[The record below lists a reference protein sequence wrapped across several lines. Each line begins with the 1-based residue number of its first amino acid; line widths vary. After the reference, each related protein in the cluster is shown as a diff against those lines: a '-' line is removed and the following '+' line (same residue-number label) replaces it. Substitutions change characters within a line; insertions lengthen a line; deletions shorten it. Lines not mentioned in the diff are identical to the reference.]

1 MADFNLDH
9 PINGDPVET
18 SGIISPTR
26 YSTPAPLEEDPFMD
40 NNVTF
45 TPVAARGR
53 GQPVFNAL
61 PNQLPLISE
70 PNLMHSIEHS
80 DTEISTSLS
89 RGGIRQEIQP
99 GSNSFRSNQ
108 PDQSTTKNQN
118 ERLARIIKE
127 DTSYDDDSAESRDPS
142 QTSGSNCAQLVSDS
156 VPAASSIKGPIPSI
170 FGHTIELP
178 QQLTT
183 LGKGSAPSTRGTK
196 ANFPQGGSS
205 PRKVSSFTIDNSDD
219 DFMIIDPKD
228 ASEKARAK
236 WTTPKSTA
244 RISTGVQENAVSI
257 KQENRNDAIG
267 SSFSL
272 LSPTTIPV
280 TTLKVAANTHTSA
293 SPDAVTDQSSA
304 RPTQMPPTAPLCS
317 MPPNTFLRSSMPPAG
332 RGSKMTDPE
341 EINEMLAAQKVMLQR
356 RAAGRGR
363 GLNLTGNTPNRS
375 FLAPHVQAESS
386 LTAAARARGN
396 VPTNPTNLHLPRYD
410 PPAPEHEESSD
421 SSRDHPT
428 HVDAAMRH
436 NEDDSW
442 MHEPV
447 EEDEDYE
454 RWTRIRNL
462 LERKERTK
470 TITEEEVM
478 ELYKV
483 RRNISGR
490 DRLRATANR
499 EDSPKDEDEDSLFV
513 HDKITDVHE
522 RHRREKPKRRRVK
535 DNDDLSDFDDDSP
548 EINRP
553 DIAHT
558 VDDNDEA
565 LRRMAQEEFLG
576 SGLDKIQAPVED
588 LGLTKSGQPRK
599 RRQKPAMDARE
610 VLQRQNEARIEKER
624 AKAQK
629 KKARSAKTK
638 TGHKPSKGKSQGKGK
653 GKSKDGEKNKQKGL
667 VKHGASLLKN
677 SFSQYNGNDIIGQR
691 IIDQLFQ
698 NDPIADALL
707 HHDVGPEPTIQGRQV
722 KTTQFALL
730 FANIPEN
737 ENATSSVK
745 DDKKKLREA
754 SKSFGYAKCKAH
766 DGKWLIKGM
775 KSKLYHH
782 QLLGA
787 QWMVQRELS
796 SQPPHGGLL
805 ADSMG
810 LGKTVQTL
818 ACMVGNPPGES
829 LYIHTSHDHLSQ
841 SMILEK

>member
-1 MADFNLDH
+1 
-9 PINGDPVET
+9 
-18 SGIISPTR
+18 
-26 YSTPAPLEEDPFMD
+26 
-40 NNVTF
+40 
-45 TPVAARGR
+45 
-53 GQPVFNAL
+53 
-61 PNQLPLISE
+61 
-70 PNLMHSIEHS
+70 
-80 DTEISTSLS
+80 
-89 RGGIRQEIQP
+89 
-99 GSNSFRSNQ
+99 
-108 PDQSTTKNQN
+108 
-118 ERLARIIKE
+118 
-127 DTSYDDDSAESRDPS
+127 
-142 QTSGSNCAQLVSDS
+142 
-156 VPAASSIKGPIPSI
+156 
-170 FGHTIELP
+170 
-178 QQLTT
+178 
-183 LGKGSAPSTRGTK
+183 
-196 ANFPQGGSS
+196 
-205 PRKVSSFTIDNSDD
+205 
-219 DFMIIDPKD
+219 
-228 ASEKARAK
+228 
-236 WTTPKSTA
+236 
-244 RISTGVQENAVSI
+244 
-257 KQENRNDAIG
+257 
-267 SSFSL
+267 
-272 LSPTTIPV
+272 
-280 TTLKVAANTHTSA
+280 
-293 SPDAVTDQSSA
+293 
-304 RPTQMPPTAPLCS
+304 
-317 MPPNTFLRSSMPPAG
+317 
-332 RGSKMTDPE
+332 
-341 EINEMLAAQKVMLQR
+341 
-356 RAAGRGR
+356 
-363 GLNLTGNTPNRS
+363 
-375 FLAPHVQAESS
+375 
-386 LTAAARARGN
+386 
-396 VPTNPTNLHLPRYD
+396 
-410 PPAPEHEESSD
+410 
-421 SSRDHPT
+421 
-428 HVDAAMRH
+428 
-436 NEDDSW
+436 
-442 MHEPV
+442 
-447 EEDEDYE
+447 
-454 RWTRIRNL
+454 
-462 LERKERTK
+462 
-470 TITEEEVM
+470 
-478 ELYKV
+478 
-483 RRNISGR
+483 
-490 DRLRATANR
+490 
-499 EDSPKDEDEDSLFV
+499 
-513 HDKITDVHE
+513 
-522 RHRREKPKRRRVK
+522 
-535 DNDDLSDFDDDSP
+535 
-548 EINRP
+548 
-553 DIAHT
+553 
-558 VDDNDEA
+558 
-565 LRRMAQEEFLG
+565 MAQEEFLG

-638 TGHKPSKGKSQGKGK
+638 TGHKPSRVKSQGKGK